1 MLLLHTLTQSLCIKS
16 APSGI
21 IEAGMIIDKT
31 HTASP
36 RKLVIIREAAR
47 LFREKGYMAS
57 TLRELAKRSGIQ
69 GGSIYHHFTSKQE
82 ILYQIMDYT
91 MTNLLFNLKKS
102 IRDEKDPVEKL
113 KKAIRFHIE
122 YHVNNPDE
130 TQVTDSEIRSL
141 TKGKYDRIVKQRRNY
156 EKIFIQI
163 IEEGIEQG
171 VIVVNDVKLASIAI
185 LQMCTGISYWFN
197 EGGPLTM
204 EEVADEYIRFSCWGV
219 LGKLRKR

>member
-1 MLLLHTLTQSLCIKS
+1 
-16 APSGI
+16 
-21 IEAGMIIDKT
+21 MIIDKT

-57 TLRELAKRSGIQ
+57 TLRELAKHSGIQ
-69 GGSIYHHFTSKQE
+69 GGSIYHHFTSKHE

-204 EEVADEYIRFSCWGV
+204 EEVADEYISFSCWGV